1 MLDDAKD
8 FSKLQ
13 AQKEREHQNFLTA
26 IEKIKQDHK
35 NEILFEEEQH
45 KKEMEY
51 KQTQID
57 EQEKDYQE
65 LINRNRMTIEQIEED
80 RDNELTEIQK
90 KNEDNKSQVHDMALK
105 SKAELQLI
113 KNKMKDIEDDKKTLE
128 RQLLDQGFAVMK
140 QEKFHKEHLDDI
152 KTLLKQIQEK
162 DTQIGERETK
172 IYQLKRKT
180 QELEKFKF
188 VLDDRIKELKKEI
201 TPKEVETGK
210 LRLETN
216 AKDRELKMF
225 N

>member
-1 MLDDAKD
+1 
-8 FSKLQ
+8 
-13 AQKEREHQNFLTA
+13 
-26 IEKIKQDHK
+26 
-35 NEILFEEEQH
+35 
-45 KKEMEY
+45 MEY

-152 KTLLKQIQEK
+152 KTLLK
-162 DTQIGERETK
+162 
-172 IYQLKRKT
+172 
-180 QELEKFKF
+180 
-188 VLDDRIKELKKEI
+188 
-201 TPKEVETGK
+201 
-210 LRLETN
+210 
-216 AKDRELKMF
+216 
-225 N
+225 